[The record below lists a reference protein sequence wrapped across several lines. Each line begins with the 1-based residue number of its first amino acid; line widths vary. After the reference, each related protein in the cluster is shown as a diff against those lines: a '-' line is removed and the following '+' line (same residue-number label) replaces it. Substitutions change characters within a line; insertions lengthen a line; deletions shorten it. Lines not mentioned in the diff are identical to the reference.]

1 MGGYIAHLYAA
12 LCRCA
17 SASCFA
23 YAILLASAPATLA
36 QSATTTLPQSKGS
49 RQKFTP
55 EQLLAQADSPAQ
67 PAQSLPAAQAPPV
80 DSEVV
85 TTQPVEG
92 ETEVTPSE
100 SDISL
105 RDLEPF
111 GKWRFRLGGS
121 ITGTFTDNVFIQHDN
136 KESDFIFTIA
146 PGISVGRGDFFDKL
160 VLRRETFRIPERF
173 ENADLV
179 EDESRA
185 FFYVSYVPSYTAF
198 VDHTN
203 ENTFDQDVIAE
214 VKYLFTKLE
223 LGAYVR
229 YQTFNV
235 PDIDVGDRVKQKILS
250 STAYVDYQVTEKT
263 ALSSTVYTQYRE
275 PERFIESFEI
285 WDENWVD
292 YNYSTKTRIGVGFTL
307 GTAIPADGP
316 TQYYGR
322 LLSRASWKPTGKLS
336 FAAKAG
342 LELRSVDGFGER
354 LYFVYGLESRYN
366 VTDRTQILLSV
377 YQKNQSSA
385 NEQAINYITRGVEAE
400 ISQQILDRFTV
411 EVAGGYQNI
420 EYTNF
425 SQQAFAR
432 SDNYFYV
439 RPSLNTTITRWLN
452 ADLEVQ
458 YRSNDSTSTNRSF
471 DEFST
476 AVRLNFVF

>member
-1 MGGYIAHLYAA
+1 M
-12 LCRCA
+12 
-17 SASCFA
+17 F
-23 YAILLASAPATLA
+23 LASAPAALA
-36 QSATTTLPQSKGS
+36 QPATTAPPQYKE
-49 RQKFTP
+49 RWQKFTP
-55 EQLLAQADSPAQ
+55 DQLLAQAASPAQ
-67 PAQSLPAAQAPPV
+67 PVESVPAAQAPPV
-80 DSEVV
+80 DAEPVPA
-85 TTQPVEG
+85 QPVEG
-92 ETEVTPSE
+92 PTEVTPSE

-105 RDLEPF
+105 RDLEPLE
-111 GKWRFRLGGS
+111 KWRFRLGGS
-121 ITGTFTDNVFIQHDN
+121 ITGTFTDNVFIQHEN
-136 KESDFIFTIA
+136 EESDFIFTVA
-146 PGISVGRGDFFDKL
+146 PGVSVGRGDFFDKL
-160 VLRRETFRIPERF
+160 VLRRKTFRIPERF

-198 VDHTN
+198 VNNTN

-214 VKYLFTKLE
+214 AKYLFTKLE

-250 STAYVDYQVTEKT
+250 GSAYADYQITEKT
-263 ALSSTVYTQYRE
+263 GISSTLYTQYRD
-275 PERFIESFEI
+275 PERFVESFEI

-292 YNYSTKTRIGVGFTL
+292 YSYSAKTKIGVGFAL
-307 GTAIPADGP
+307 GTLTSADGP
-316 TQYYGR
+316 DQYYGR
-322 LLSRASWKPTGKLS
+322 LLSRATWKPTGKIS

-354 LYFVYGLESRYN
+354 LYFVYGLESRYS
-366 VTDRTQILLSV
+366 VTDRTQLLLSV
-377 YQKNQSSA
+377 YRKNQASA
-385 NEQAINYITRGVEAE
+385 SETAVNYITHGVEAE

-411 EVAGGYQNI
+411 ELAAGYQNL
-420 EYTNF
+420 EYTSF
-425 SQQAFAR
+425 GQQAFAR

-439 RPSLNTTITRWLN
+439 RPSLNATITRWLN

-476 AVRLNFVF
+476 TVRLNFVF